1 MALTTYAELQAAVL
15 DRMDRA
21 DLTTPVID
29 WITIA
34 EKDICRWPRM
44 SWLEKRAYAT
54 PTEAFIEVPTDFVS
68 LRDIQWNYSN
78 YRVTLEQVSPDL
90 IDKVYSSNSTGLPCY
105 FCINDNHFELRPAP
119 ATGNE
124 TTLEITYFK
133 KPVALSDSNTSN
145 EILVNAPDALFY
157 RTLSEGFDY
166 IMDESR
172 SAKYMQM
179 YSKIMQEAVADSKRR
194 KWDGVPLRVMT
205 DSVV

>member
-1 MALTTYAELQAAVL
+1 MALTTYAELQSAVL

-21 DLTTPVID
+21 ELTTPVID

-34 EKDICRWPRM
+34 ERDICRWPRM

-54 PTEAFIEVPTDFVS
+54 PEEAFIAVPTDFVS

-78 YRVTLEQVSPDL
+78 YRVKLEQVSPDL
-90 IDKVYSSNSTGLPCY
+90 IDKVYSSNSTGIPCY
-105 FCINDNHFELRPAP
+105 FCINDSHFELRPAP
-119 ATGNE
+119 AVGNT

-166 IMDESR
+166 IMDEAR
-172 SAKYMQM
+172 SSKYMQM